1 MLHRVNSTTL
11 VSRTVDEIKKKWAD
25 IQSLTKKKEGERR
38 RSMSKTGGGPAPEFY
53 FKEWEKVVTTRA
65 VYVTLLIDCIIFLN
79 CFNTPCFNC
88 CACMFVVPP
97 HSYLFIITC
106 C

>member
-65 VYVTLLIDCIIFLN
+65 VYVTMLIDCIIFFN

-97 HSYLFIITC
+97 HSYLFKITC
-106 C
+106 R

>member
-38 RSMSKTGGGPAPEFY
+38 RSMSKTRGGPAPEFY
-53 FKEWEKVVTTRA
+53 FKELEKVGTTRA
-65 VYVTLLIDCIIFLN
+65 VYITLLIDYMIL
-79 CFNTPCFNC
+79 
-88 CACMFVVPP
+88 
-97 HSYLFIITC
+97 
-106 C
+106 